1 MLKESTQWWM
11 NFSLQHNLYSLEP
24 ERKKEHL
31 CVCVV
36 NKTQPN
42 VIPVA
47 LKFNFIL
54 ILWKIKLSIQS
65 CNWKIKRPR
74 CHGRRSRSLMTNGR
88 PTLAEEEIKG
98 GFVQKM
104 TLTQSWMFMRPKR
117 TKLSFLLSDGCRWR
131 RRECLSQ
138 LISHCFSAAHFIMT
152 WAYHLLEHE
161 EPLRAKI
168 WSLASVLGLQTP
180 VTLASLHH
188 PIHPFSFLSINLPA
202 W

>member
-1 MLKESTQWWM
+1 MEDKALYSIVQLENKKAKMSWEEKPLANDERKTKKSKVGLFRKWL
-11 NFSLQHNLYSLEP
+11 SLQLHCSS
-24 ERKKEHL
+24 H
-31 CVCVV
+31 
-36 NKTQPN
+36 
-42 VIPVA
+42 
-47 LKFNFIL
+47 
-54 ILWKIKLSIQS
+54 S
-65 CNWKIKRPR
+65 
-74 CHGRRSRSLMTNGR
+74 
-88 PTLAEEEIKG
+88 
-98 GFVQKM
+98 KM
-104 TLTQSWMFMRPKR
+104 KPSWMFMCPKR
-117 TKLSFLLSDGCRWR
+117 TKLCFLLSDGCRWR
-131 RRECLSQ
+131 GRECLSQ